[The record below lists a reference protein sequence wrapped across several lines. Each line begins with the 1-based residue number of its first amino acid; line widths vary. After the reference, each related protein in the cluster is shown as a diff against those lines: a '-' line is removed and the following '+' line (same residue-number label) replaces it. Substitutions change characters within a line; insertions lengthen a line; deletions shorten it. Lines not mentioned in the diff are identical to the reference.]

1 MLLVSRLSHIRK
13 IVPSCYFGRLKKSS
27 SGKGWYVS
35 SRILRDKNA
44 NDIGFCG
51 SIYDKDYGYLK
62 WWTVCIFWIKSFRG
76 EDCDIGADIY
86 ISFSTMKLFY
96 LFTGRIVI
104 LEILDAPY
112 VLLRLTANIVNFEYL
127 SMVKTVTR
135 CVLLHIFRKLIA
147 KLWFDTQRRCV
158 SLKVKI
164 VNDIGYFSS
173 NRNCDI
179 TNDIMD
185 SVSKWNVYI
194 ERWNSRFK
202 SLKVHGRR

>member
-104 LEILDAPY
+104 LEILDASY

-127 SMVKTVTR
+127 STVKIVTR
-135 CVLLHIFRKLIA
+135 CVLLHIFRFKFIA
-147 KLWFDTQRRCV
+147 KLWFDTHFFKSENRERYRIPFLRSRLRYYERYHGLCFEVKRIRR
-158 SLKVKI
+158 KVKFTI
-164 VNDIGYFSS
+164 
-173 NRNCDI
+173 
-179 TNDIMD
+179 
-185 SVSKWNVYI
+185 
-194 ERWNSRFK
+194 
-202 SLKVHGRR
+202 

>member
-1 MLLVSRLSHIRK
+1 MLLVSCLSHIRK

-76 EDCDIGADIY
+76 EDCDIGTDIY

-127 SMVKTVTR
+127 STVKTVTR
-135 CVLLHIFRKLIA
+135 CVLLHIFRNYLLRNCDSI
-147 KLWFDTQRRCV
+147 RI
-158 SLKVKI
+158 SLKMKI
-164 VNDIGYFSS
+164 VNDIGYLSS
-173 NRNCDI
+173 DRDCDI

-185 SVSKWNVYI
+185 SVSKWNVYV